1 MNSTPASAPDPDV
14 ELGRRII
21 AALLSYHL
29 GIGVEYALKRY
40 VPHDI
45 DPAWSELGRGLLRGM
60 QHQFV
65 SRIMGDS
72 KPQ

>member
-1 MNSTPASAPDPDV
+1 MDSPTVPDPDV

-29 GIGVEYALKRY
+29 GIGLEYALKRY
-40 VPHDI
+40 VPAEV
-45 DPAWSELGRGLLRGM
+45 DPSWSELGRGLLRGM

-65 SRIMGDS
+65 SRIMGS
-72 KPQ
+72 ERPQ

>member
-1 MNSTPASAPDPDV
+1 MIADRQNPEAWSNSD
-14 ELGRRII
+14 GII
-21 AALLSYHL
+21 AALLISYHL
-29 GIGVEYALKRY
+29 GIGGEYALKRY

-65 SRIMGDS
+65 SRIIGDS